1 MPYTTSK
8 GARIYY
14 EAHGKGPAIVLVHGS
29 GGHHAAWWQQVPY
42 LSRWFTVVLPDLRGF
57 GLSDPVD
64 GGPDSL
70 DFTDDL
76 SAVIDHSG
84 IERAAFLGQSIGAAP
99 CLRLAVVAPGRVAGV
114 ILAHSLGGL
123 SDPDL
128 KALVAADRAEAE
140 KLPVIDRLMS
150 KSFQQA
156 NPEMT
161 WLFREQGTFNAAKMQ
176 DLRNLATAGPTIA
189 DVLAAGVRVHFLA
202 GADDA
207 VLRPDTV
214 RAAHARLP
222 GSTLS
227 IVPDAPHSMY
237 WERPAMFNAEVHKAM
252 LEFFGP

>member
-1 MPYTTSK
+1 MPHTTSK
-8 GARIYY
+8 GVRIYY
-14 EAHGKGPAIVLVHGS
+14 ESHGEGPAIVLVHGS

-42 LSRWFTVVLPDLRGF
+42 LARWYRVILPDLRGF
-57 GLSDPVD
+57 GLSDPVE

-76 SAVIDHSG
+76 QAVIDDAG
-84 IERAAFLGQSIGAAP
+84 IERAVFLGQSIGATP
-99 CLRLAVVAPGRVAGV
+99 CLRLAVAAPGRAAGV

-128 KALVAADRAEAE
+128 KVLVAADRAEAE

-150 KSFQQA
+150 KAFQQA

-176 DLRNLATAGPTIA
+176 DLRNLAAAGPTCG
-189 DVLAAGVRVHFLA
+189 DVAAAGVRVHFLA

-207 VLRPDTV
+207 VLRPATV
-214 RAAHARLP
+214 RAAQAKLA
-222 GSTLS
+222 GSS
-227 IVPDAPHSMY
+227 IAIVPDAPHSMY
-237 WERPAMFNAEVHKAM
+237 WERPALFNAEVHRFL
-252 LEFFGP
+252 LEVYGR